1 MDRLSAVIIAQ
12 NEEGNLPACLESV
25 SFAHEV
31 LVCDGGSV
39 DRTVEIAEALGAKVV
54 RREFDGFASQK
65 NFIIDRAEGP
75 WILSLDADERVTDE
89 LKDEIIGLVSSS
101 GPLADG
107 YRIPRKGYFGERWIR
122 YGGWWPDYNL
132 RLFRK
137 GKGHFE
143 EREVHESVSIEGEVE
158 TLSSP
163 IEHRT
168 YSDISDYLVR
178 MDRYSTL
185 AARQSYRENRR
196 GRVSDVVLR
205 PIFTFVKMYVF
216 RQGFRDGY
224 VGFQLAML
232 YAIYTFSKYAKVKEM
247 RDEPLMSIPE
257 QKK

>member
-12 NEEGNLPACLESV
+12 NEEQNLPACIESV
-25 SFAHEV
+25 SFADEI
-31 LVCDGGSV
+31 LVCDGGSD
-39 DRTVEIAEALGAKVV
+39 DRTVDIAEALGATVV

-65 NFIIDRAEGP
+65 NFIIDQAKGP
-75 WILSLDADERVTDE
+75 WILSLDADERVTGE
-89 LKDEIIGLVSSS
+89 LKDEIIELLSSS

-107 YRIPRKGYFGERWIR
+107 YRMPRKGYFGGKWIR

-137 GKGHFE
+137 GKGRFE
-143 EREVHESVSIEGEVE
+143 EREVHESVNVEGEVE
-158 TLSSP
+158 TLSGP
-163 IEHRT
+163 IEHNGENKRGKL
-168 YSDISDYLVR
+168 SDI
-178 MDRYSTL
+178 
-185 AARQSYRENRR
+185 
-196 GRVSDVVLR
+196 VLR

-247 RDEPLMSIPE
+247 SNKI
-257 QKK
+257 

>member
-12 NEEGNLPACLESV
+12 NEEQNLPACIESV
-25 SFAHEV
+25 SFADEI
-31 LVCDGGSV
+31 LVCDGGSD
-39 DRTVEIAEALGAKVV
+39 DRTVDIAEALGATVV

-65 NFIIDRAEGP
+65 NFIIDQAKGP
-75 WILSLDADERVTDE
+75 WILSLDADERVTGE
-89 LKDEIIGLVSSS
+89 LKDEIIELLSSS

-107 YRIPRKGYFGERWIR
+107 YRMPRKGYFGGKWIR

-137 GKGHFE
+137 GKGRFE
-143 EREVHESVSIEGEVE
+143 EREVHESVNVEGEVE
-158 TLSSP
+158 TLSGP

-185 AARQSYRENRR
+185 AARQSYGENKR
-196 GRVSDVVLR
+196 GKLSDIVLR

-247 RDEPLMSIPE
+247 SNKI
-257 QKK
+257 